1 MYHLG
6 RVIELFSGDDKSIV
20 AFDGSAQAM
29 LDMWDENLIT
39 VGIDTHLAKSIKK
52 EDIVLVDYSATQTGP
67 RMVVIKVL
75 RGELAKRSWKQY
87 KEHFDKMRSK
97 GQVPVKSPVFKGID
111 KQSYV
116 G

>member
-1 MYHLG
+1 MYHIG
-6 RVIELFSGDDKSIV
+6 RVLEVFSGDDKSIV
-20 AFDGSAQAM
+20 GFDNTVQAM

-39 VGIDTHLAKSIKK
+39 VGVDSHLGKSLKK
-52 EDIVLVDYSATQTGP
+52 DDVVLVDYTATQTGP
-67 RMVVIKVL
+67 RMVVVKVL

-87 KEHFDKMRSK
+87 KEQFEKMRTK
-97 GQVPVKSPVFKGID
+97 GTVKNVN